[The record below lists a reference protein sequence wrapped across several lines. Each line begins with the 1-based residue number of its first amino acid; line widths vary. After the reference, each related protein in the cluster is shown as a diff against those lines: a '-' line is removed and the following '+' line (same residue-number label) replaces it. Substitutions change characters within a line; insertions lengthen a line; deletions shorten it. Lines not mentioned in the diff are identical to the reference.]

1 MNLETLVQ
9 RQVELNYRLN
19 DFTMQLRAVV
29 DKIAGKENI
38 KEEIAKPE
46 YQPNGLLDELQH
58 LQEGNKEI
66 LQEAERLLR
75 RLSEATWMASTPVD
89 SCKTGIS

>member
-1 MNLETLVQ
+1 MNLETTVQ

-19 DFTMQLRAVV
+19 DFTMQLRVVV
-29 DKIAGKENI
+29 DKIAGKENT

-46 YQPNGLLDELQH
+46 YQPNGLLDELQY
-58 LQEGNKEI
+58 LQEGNKET

-75 RLSEATWMASTPVD
+75 ILSEATWQPV
-89 SCKTGIS
+89 SEV

>member
-1 MNLETLVQ
+1 MNLETVTQ
-9 RQVELNYRLN
+9 RQLDLNYRLN

-29 DKIAGKENI
+29 DKIAGKENN

-46 YQPNGLLDELQH
+46 YQPNGLLEELGY
-58 LQEGNKEI
+58 LQENSKET

-75 RLSEATWMASTPVD
+75 KLSEATWMPSTPVETE
-89 SCKTGIS
+89 CR